1 MFSVAEVVLAA
12 ALIFSPT
19 GLAPAE
25 ECSHGARTSGEC
37 VAVTTEVSDSGVTV
51 GAELRI
57 PGTSPSQPVTPTP
70 VFRPPS
76 GLWSPPPPR
85 DPVVG
90 SDQCRNTL
98 AGSCRGSSPPK
109 NPPKSSG
116 GAPPVLGPT
125 PPTRLSDVASFEP
138 SGSAIVVQPGWW
150 SLPRV
155 PTNIYSM
162 ARSETQPGELLGWPI
177 EVAFTP
183 RAFIWSYG
191 DGATKRL
198 SNAGG
203 SWGVAQFSP
212 TATFHTYRA
221 PGVYSVGLSVEY
233 AVSYRFPGGAF
244 VELPGRVIK
253 RMGTTSV
260 RVLSVS
266 PVLTN
271 SGCAPVALDDGRCR
285 QING

>member
-1 MFSVAEVVLAA
+1 VFSLADAVVAVAMVL
-12 ALIFSPT
+12 LPS

-37 VAVTTEVSDSGVTV
+37 VAVTTEVSDSGVSV
-51 GAELRI
+51 GAELTI
-57 PGTSPSQPVTPTP
+57 PGTTPSQPVTPP
-70 VFRPPS
+70 LSYRPPG

-90 SDQCRNTL
+90 SDQCRNIVT
-98 AGSCRGSSPPK
+98 GSCRGSSPPK
-109 NPPKSSG
+109 IPPKASG
-116 GAPPVLGPT
+116 GALPVLGPT
-125 PPTRLSDVASFEP
+125 PPTRLSDVALFEP
-138 SGSAIVVQPGWW
+138 TGSAIVVQPGWW

-162 ARSETQPGELLGWPI
+162 ARSETQAGELLGWPI

-183 RAFIWSYG
+183 HAFIWSYG

-212 TATFHTYRA
+212 TATSHTYLA

-233 AVSYRFPGGAF
+233 AVSYRFPNAAF

-253 RMGTTSV
+253 SVGTTSV

-271 SGCAPVALDDGRCR
+271 SGCAPVALEDGRCR
-285 QING
+285 YING